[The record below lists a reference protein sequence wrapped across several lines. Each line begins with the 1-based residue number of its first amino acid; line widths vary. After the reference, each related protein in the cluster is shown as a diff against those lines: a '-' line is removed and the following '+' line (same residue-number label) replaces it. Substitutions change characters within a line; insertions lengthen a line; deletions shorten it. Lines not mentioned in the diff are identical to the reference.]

1 MKQHRLVSIVHNI
14 KSTRLQ
20 RYDIIIKLCFRPV
33 CATQVSCV
41 PVSNDKNKPTNSGQC
56 TLDTKENDARGVSY
70 ASLLLIAELHARAR
84 SSIPKKIWLYIHP
97 IKNHV
102 IIRAAVAGARKKGA
116 RAFFLAPATQAKVRS
131 PIRPHD
137 RETNVKCQTF

>member
-1 MKQHRLVSIVHNI
+1 MFLFLTIKINQLTTVSV
-14 KSTRLQ
+14 
-20 RYDIIIKLCFRPV
+20 
-33 CATQVSCV
+33 
-41 PVSNDKNKPTNSGQC
+41 

-84 SSIPKKIWLYIHP
+84 SSIPRKIWLYIHP

-116 RAFFLAPATQAKVRS
+116 RAFFLAPATQAKVRP